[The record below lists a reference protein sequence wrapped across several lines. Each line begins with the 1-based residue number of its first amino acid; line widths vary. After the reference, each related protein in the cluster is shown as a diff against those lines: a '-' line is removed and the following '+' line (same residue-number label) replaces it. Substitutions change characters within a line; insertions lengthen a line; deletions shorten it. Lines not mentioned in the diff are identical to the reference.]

1 MDAVDVGFDVQVD
14 VEFDVVDV
22 SYPVVPLMGRWAPSA
37 PIRAFGAAFFI
48 IAPL

>member
-1 MDAVDVGFDVQVD
+1 MDAMDVEFDVQVD

-22 SYPVVPLMGRWAPSA
+22 SYLAVPLMGRWTPSA
-37 PIRAFGAAFFI
+37 PIRAFGAPFFI